1 MYSESVK
8 TLYFLGGQHQ
18 QVLPIY
24 QRGYSW
30 IANIECRK
38 LFDDLKYIGNHTKR
52 DSWYL
57 GAIVCQNKGG
67 NLATPIFVLIDGQ
80 QRLTTIT
87 ILICAITEY
96 LRKHPKTKLDEVK
109 NWDSLIKSYVVNPEG
124 EGEKWYKLLL
134 NNQDKDDL
142 KDLIYRVSK
151 GEDIPKYKGQSRIFI
166 NYHWFKRNINKN
178 NIAQIYDGLR
188 KLEMIQIILDEKDVA
203 QNIFETLNSTGQ
215 SLQTI
220 DQIRNYLLMGMDAE
234 ESEEIYNHYW
244 RPMENSFKESVLK
257 SNPKHFDWFARY
269 FLIAT
274 LGININNKDVY
285 NKFKVASNNYEDSTN
300 CIKML
305 SEFSNYYSS
314 LFGNCEEDP
323 TLKKEFNELNT
334 IAMRMM
340 TPYLMKLYHLYAHN
354 EISIDEFVSLLH
366 MIKSYYMRISVS
378 NVGKSVIS
386 ANLPVNLNKLLD
398 NEDRYSAITTYF
410 LNLKGE
416 DRFISDLTLCENI
429 RTKNFEVYKKNHFVL
444 SKLVN
449 FNRTVPLDTSELNV
463 ISIFE
468 DVSPTHS
475 YKIGN
480 YTLEGIDLCM
490 DIYAKTYEEFI
501 DKRTEK
507 LADLILKV
515 WEYPT
520 L

>member
-8 TLYFLGGQHQ
+8 TLYFLGRQHQ

-30 IANIECRK
+30 LANVECKK
-38 LFDDLKYIGNHTKR
+38 LFDDLYYIGKTEDR
-52 DSWYL
+52 ESWYL

-87 ILICAITEY
+87 LLICAITEY

-109 NWDSLIKSYVVNPEG
+109 NWDSLLKRYVINSEG
-124 EGEKWYKLLL
+124 EDEKWYRLLL
-134 NNQDKDDL
+134 NNEDKDDL
-142 KDLIYRVSK
+142 KELIYKISE
-151 GEDIPKYKGQSRIFI
+151 GEDIPKYKGKSRIFT
-166 NYHWFKRNINKN
+166 NFQWFRRNLNKN
-178 NIAQIYDGLR
+178 NIIAIYDGLR
-188 KLEMIQIILDEKDVA
+188 KLEMIQIILGEKDVA

-215 SLQTI
+215 SLRDI
-220 DQIRNYLLMGMDAE
+220 DQIRNYLLMGMNSDEAE
-234 ESEEIYNHYW
+234 GLYSHYW
-244 RPMENSFKESVLK
+244 KPMESNFNNSILK
-257 SNPKHFDWFARY
+257 NNPNHFDWFARY
-269 FLIAT
+269 YLIT
-274 LGININNKDVY
+274 ELGINVNTKDVFD
-285 NKFKVASNNYEDSTN
+285 KFKVASANYDN
-300 CIKML
+300 AKYCIKQL
-305 SEFSNYYSS
+305 SEFSNYYLR
-314 LFGNCEEDP
+314 LFGDCEEDAV
-323 TLKKEFNELNT
+323 LKKEFVELNT

-340 TPYLMKLYHLYAHN
+340 TPYLMKSYHLYAHN
-354 EISIDEFVSLLH
+354 VISKEEFLTLLT

-398 NEDRYSAITTYF
+398 EDNRMELIPEYF

-416 DRFISDLTLCENI
+416 DRFISDSTLRENI
-429 RTKNFEVYKKNHFVL
+429 HTKNFEIYRKNHFVL

-449 FNRTVPLDTSELNV
+449 FNRTVPLDTSDLNV
-463 ISIFE
+463 ISVFN
-468 DVSPTHS
+468 DVAPTHS

-480 YTLEGIDLCM
+480 FTLEGIDLCM
-490 DIYAKTYEEFI
+490 DIEADSNEDFI

-507 LADLILKV
+507 LTELILRV